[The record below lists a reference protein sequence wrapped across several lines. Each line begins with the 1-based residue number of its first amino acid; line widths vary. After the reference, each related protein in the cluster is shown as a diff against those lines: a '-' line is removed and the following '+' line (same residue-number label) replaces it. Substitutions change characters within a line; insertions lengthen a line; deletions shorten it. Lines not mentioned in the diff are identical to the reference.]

1 MLPVDADAEL
11 RDVVE
16 TGRRKATPVGGAV
29 ESDSV
34 NQVCSRL
41 DAEGEGRLLSCE
53 GEILERV
60 GNVTADDPSFLGLFE
75 LVAVRVVVQRVS
87 EV

>member
-41 DAEGEGRLLSCE
+41 DAEGEGRLLSRE
-53 GEILERV
+53 GQILERV
-60 GNVTADDPSFLGLFE
+60 CNVTADDPSFLGLFE

>member
-1 MLPVDADAEL
+1 MFPVDADAEL
-11 RDVVE
+11 RDVIE

-41 DAEGEGRLLSCE
+41 DSEGDGRFLSSEGQ
-53 GEILERV
+53 ILERV
-60 GNVTADDPSFLGLFE
+60 RNVTADDPSFLGLFE
-75 LVAVRVVVQRVS
+75 LVAVGVVVQRVG